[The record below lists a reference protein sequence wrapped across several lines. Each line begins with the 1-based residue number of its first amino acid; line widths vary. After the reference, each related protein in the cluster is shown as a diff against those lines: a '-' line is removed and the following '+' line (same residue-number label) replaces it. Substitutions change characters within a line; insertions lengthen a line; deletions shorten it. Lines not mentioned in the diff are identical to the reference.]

1 MASLDHP
8 IMLSRSVRILVG
20 SGQPDMTTSPNSFA
34 AVLATNRLGAF
45 YEFTMHCE
53 GPLEAR
59 TGFVENI
66 YEVDRAVQAILG
78 PRLADGLQHGDTDPV
93 ILLRDSMGPLSEHLD
108 SRLVGVD
115 WSLSPTYR
123 ISMETSDMT
132 SYLLSQQY
140 QFAASHRLHNPD
152 FDEATNQAVFGK
164 CCNPNGHGHNYKLE
178 VEVAVPLDAGGPK
191 GGFTVLDLDA
201 VVHEHIIDPYDHTYL
216 NLDVS
221 DYKNCNPTVENITLT
236 CHDKLVQPLQELGV
250 TLHRV
255 RLWETEKTCCA
266 YPADS

>member
-123 ISMETSDMT
+123 ISMETADMST
-132 SYLLSQQY
+132 VILSQQY
-140 QFAASHRLHNPD
+140 QFAASHRLYNPD
-152 FDEATNQAVFGK
+152 LDEPTNRSLFGK
-164 CCNPNGHGHNYKLE
+164 CCNANGHGHNYRLE
-178 VEVAVPLDAGGPK
+178 VEVEVPVDAAEPR
-191 GGFTVLDLDA
+191 FSVLDLDSIVHDT
-201 VVHEHIIDPYDHTYL
+201 VVDRYDHTYL
-216 NLDVS
+216 NMDV
-221 DYKNCNPTVENITLT
+221 DEFQTCNPTVENITIT
-236 CHDKLVQPLQELGV
+236 CHDRLAEPLASAGARLR
-250 TLHRV
+250 RV
-255 RLWETEKTCCA
+255 RLWETEKTCCT
-266 YPADS
+266 YPATTD